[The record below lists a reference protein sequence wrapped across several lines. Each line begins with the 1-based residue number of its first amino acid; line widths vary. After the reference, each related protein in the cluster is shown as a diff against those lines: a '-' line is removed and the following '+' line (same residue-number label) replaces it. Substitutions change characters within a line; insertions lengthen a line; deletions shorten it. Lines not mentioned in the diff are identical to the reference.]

1 MSLKKEV
8 QHLKSQLSATSDMSL
23 GAVLKPSSALD
34 SSYSTRV
41 RGKSVVRDPN
51 DIKKI
56 EDLKQALREMQE
68 SINKRYPDS
77 VATLIQASKLSDSVQ
92 AKHDDTEKNLQESK
106 DELLKARQEFERR
119 LRSLRQEHE
128 KVKLQY
134 EERIKNLQATG
145 GVSKTEGAVRH
156 LPAAN
161 LKIKELE
168 KEVERLR
175 TFYTKKIEETQRK
188 ADAQLRSLKRGDKEE
203 GLEGVSVLPEAIV
216 QQYETRIE
224 LLEKELFATAE
235 ELGRAKA
242 IASATE
248 IKVLQQAAIPL
259 PTAPPAA
266 FTADAISLVPTP
278 TPPPPPPSLPSP
290 AVLLNATVPADY
302 SAVLES
308 LRQAKVDTDNQVQTI
323 INLNTKIAEITSELN
338 VARLDLADQKS
349 RVAMLTSEKDSSQA
363 QLDNIRSELHAK
375 QLEIANHLKDASSN
389 SQSLQLASVERKV
402 KILEDKILRRE
413 EELQAMIEE
422 TRAAAKIERSRLKS
436 IHEQE
441 LFEKDDQLRKF
452 QYQLEDLVDALRK
465 QSLAVSMG
473 PTSLSTVLISET

>member
-8 QHLKSQLSATSDMSL
+8 QHLKSQLSATSDTSL
-23 GAVLKPSSALD
+23 GALLKPSSALD
-34 SSYSTRV
+34 SSYSSRV

-56 EDLKQALREMQE
+56 EDLKEALREMQE

-92 AKHDDTEKNLQESK
+92 AKHDDTEKNLK
-106 DELLKARQEFERR
+106 DAKEELLKARQEFERR

-134 EERIKNLQATG
+134 EERIKNLQATAG
-145 GVSKTEGAVRH
+145 APKTEKTEGTARN

-168 KEVERLR
+168 KEIERLR
-175 TFYTKKIEETQRK
+175 VFYTKKVEETQRK
-188 ADAQLRSLKRGDKEE
+188 ADAQLRSLKRGDK
-203 GLEGVSVLPEAIV
+203 GDVLDSVSELPEAIV
-216 QQYETRIE
+216 QQYETRIS
-224 LLEKELFATAE
+224 LLEKELLATAE
-235 ELGRAKA
+235 ELGLAKA
-242 IASATE
+242 TATASATE
-248 IKVLQQAAIPL
+248 IKLLQQAAIPL
-259 PTAPPAA
+259 PASPSAA
-266 FTADAISLVPTP
+266 FTTDANNMLPL
-278 TPPPPPPSLPSP
+278 PPPPPLPSP
-290 AVLLNATVPADY
+290 AVVLNASGPVDF

-308 LRQAKVDTDNQVQTI
+308 QRLAKDDSDNQLQTI
-323 INLNTKIAEITSELN
+323 INLNTKVAEIMTELN
-338 VARLDLADQKS
+338 AARLDLAEQKS
-349 RVAMLTSEKDSSQA
+349 RVAMLLSEKDSSQA
-363 QLDNIRSELHAK
+363 QLDSIRSELHAK
-375 QLEIANHLKDASSN
+375 QLEIANHLRDASSN
-389 SQSLQLASVERKV
+389 SQSLQLASVERQVKV
-402 KILEDKILRRE
+402 LEDKIFRRE

-452 QYQLEDLVDALRK
+452 QYQLEDLVEALRK
-465 QSLAVSMG
+465 QSLVVNMG
-473 PTSLSTVLISET
+473 SSSLSTVLTS